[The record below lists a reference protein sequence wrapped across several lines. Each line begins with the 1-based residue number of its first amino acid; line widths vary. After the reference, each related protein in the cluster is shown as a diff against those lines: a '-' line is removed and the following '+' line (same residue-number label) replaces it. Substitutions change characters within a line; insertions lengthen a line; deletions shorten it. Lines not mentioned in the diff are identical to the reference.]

1 MSQAGRTRYFAR
13 SATRARSA
21 RRGKEK
27 NKAPVRSPFFLLFH
41 PTVKLY
47 FVTVVTADVSF
58 AGTDSKVDILLNGGK
73 GDSGEIELGQTTQV
87 PDPFERGRWASFSS
101 CY

>member
-1 MSQAGRTRYFAR
+1 M
-13 SATRARSA
+13 
-21 RRGKEK
+21 
-27 NKAPVRSPFFLLFH
+27 
-41 PTVKLY
+41 
-47 FVTVVTADVSF
+47 VTADVSL
-58 AGTDSKVDILLNGGK
+58 AGTDSKVDILLNGGT

>member
-1 MSQAGRTRYFAR
+1 M
-13 SATRARSA
+13 
-21 RRGKEK
+21 
-27 NKAPVRSPFFLLFH
+27 
-41 PTVKLY
+41 KLY

-58 AGTDSKVDILLNGGK
+58 AGTDSKVDILLNGGT